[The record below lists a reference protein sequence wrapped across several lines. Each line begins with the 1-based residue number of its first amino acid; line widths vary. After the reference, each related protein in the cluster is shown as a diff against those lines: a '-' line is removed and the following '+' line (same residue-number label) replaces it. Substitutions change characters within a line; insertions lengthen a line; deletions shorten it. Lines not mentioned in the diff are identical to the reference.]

1 MQNLE
6 KFWNVV
12 KKSEKCYSIDLFGM
26 VGGSKTGS
34 FFFEPDGFNENE
46 FLDEFRQIP
55 ADSEIELSINSMGGS
70 VFTALS
76 IYSILSEHKAL
87 ITIRVNGAAMSAA
100 TIITSVPNAKVI
112 MPRGS
117 MMMIHCVSS
126 VASGSADDLKKSAET
141 TQKIEDNLVQIY
153 ANKTGRDEKEIR
165 KAVESETYFTAQEA
179 VDFGLADEVDEK
191 ALVTN
196 SINDGVISV
205 NGLAV
210 PAPFAAHIPDRF
222 FAAVTKVSA
231 ALESKEDPHMDL
243 EKLKADYPDLV
254 QQIRQEAIAEGRKAE
269 CERINAI
276 EDLAI
281 PGFADLVKK
290 AKLDHTVT
298 PEAFAVQLVKA
309 QKAIQAK
316 VANDVAE
323 DAKGLEGILD
333 TGNTGVVDQMQ
344 AENDAELE
352 AAIEAGKR
360 GFKNRK

>member
-1 MQNLE
+1 M
-6 KFWNVV
+6 
-12 KKSEKCYSIDLFGM
+12 
-26 VGGSKTGS
+26 
-34 FFFEPDGFNENE
+34 
-46 FLDEFRQIP
+46 
-55 ADSEIELSINSMGGS
+55 
-70 VFTALS
+70 
-76 IYSILSEHKAL
+76 
-87 ITIRVNGAAMSAA
+87 
-100 TIITSVPNAKVI
+100 
-112 MPRGS
+112 
-117 MMMIHCVSS
+117 
-126 VASGSADDLKKSAET
+126 
-141 TQKIEDNLVQIY
+141 
-153 ANKTGRDEKEIR
+153 
-165 KAVESETYFTAQEA
+165 
-179 VDFGLADEVDEK
+179 
-191 ALVTN
+191 VTN